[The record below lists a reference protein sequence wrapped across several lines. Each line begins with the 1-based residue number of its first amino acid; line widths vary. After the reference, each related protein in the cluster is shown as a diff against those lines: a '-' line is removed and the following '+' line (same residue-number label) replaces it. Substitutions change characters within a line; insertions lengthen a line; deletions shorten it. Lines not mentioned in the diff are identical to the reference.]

1 MAYNP
6 SLSCNRQHLVLPT
19 CTPLVL
25 VRMPLVSVLDG
36 EWYIFLT
43 IKKKK
48 EKQVWCQ
55 ELAYSIP
62 EERVVEAASSAGSS
76 SVCRLTQAL
85 SL

>member
-1 MAYNP
+1 
-6 SLSCNRQHLVLPT
+6 
-19 CTPLVL
+19 
-25 VRMPLVSVLDG
+25 MPLVSVLDG

-43 IKKKK
+43 IKKKNQ

-76 SVCRLTQAL
+76 SVCPWTAAL